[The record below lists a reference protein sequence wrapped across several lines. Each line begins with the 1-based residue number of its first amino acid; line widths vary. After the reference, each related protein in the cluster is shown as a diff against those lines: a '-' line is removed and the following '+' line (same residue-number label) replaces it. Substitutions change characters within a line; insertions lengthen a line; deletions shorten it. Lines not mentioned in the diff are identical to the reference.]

1 MAKERKIV
9 DLTKDAEKGRK
20 YDLSKDGEELSRVR
34 VDLTWKS
41 VLDLDA
47 TAFLVGEDGI
57 TVDDDDF
64 VYYKSEC
71 RWLPKDARWEDPEQ
85 RDEVDVTDG
94 DFAPFSIATFR
105 TQKLWRKKTIPVSSD
120 GGVLGSWD
128 DLGSEDDNSEESG
141 ETMHA
146 LLDKVRDEISEIV
159 FCITIH
165 PSKEVE
171 KKHNIPLD
179 NQTFDKVREAK
190 VEISDPETGEI
201 LINYDLKDSFM
212 GKTAVE
218 VGRILKDED
227 GEWEFLALGEGH
239 TGGLKTLIDM
249 YV

>member
-1 MAKERKIV
+1 MAQERKIV

-94 DFAPFSIATFR
+94 DFAPFSIAYLYS
-105 TQKLWRKKTIPVSSD
+105 K
-120 GGVLGSWD
+120 
-128 DLGSEDDNSEESG
+128 
-141 ETMHA
+141 
-146 LLDKVRDEISEIV
+146 
-159 FCITIH
+159 ITLV
-165 PSKEVE
+165 P
-171 KKHNIPLD
+171 
-179 NQTFDKVREAK
+179 
-190 VEISDPETGEI
+190 
-201 LINYDLKDSFM
+201 
-212 GKTAVE
+212 
-218 VGRILKDED
+218 
-227 GEWEFLALGEGH
+227 
-239 TGGLKTLIDM
+239 
-249 YV
+249 